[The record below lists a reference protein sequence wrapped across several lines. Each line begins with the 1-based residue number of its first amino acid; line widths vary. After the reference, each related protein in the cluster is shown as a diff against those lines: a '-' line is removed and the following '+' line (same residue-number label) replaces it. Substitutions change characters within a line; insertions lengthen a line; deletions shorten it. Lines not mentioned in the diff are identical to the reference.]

1 MKIKFA
7 VAMCTAALLTFSLA
21 VQPAAG
27 DQEQSANSAATTI
40 QSDQV
45 QREIQAELERAK
57 VELARAMQEVKSKA
71 TEKAIAAKLSAH
83 RSVMLADLQ
92 SRLSEINALAQER
105 VALAQEK
112 AEREVESQMQLFDSG
127 GGWLGVQ
134 IGDVDAQ
141 KVKELKLPAERG
153 VVISEVEKDSPA
165 SKAGLQANDVI
176 TECNGQRVESAAQ
189 FRRMISE
196 SLPGRTAQLTV
207 WRDGRAQTLSATL
220 GSGRDRIDRVF
231 TMVGPHEPLLGGR
244 TFSFAM
250 PEVFASTRAP
260 MLGINAEDL
269 SGQLG
274 SYFGAPGGEGIL
286 VREVN
291 TGSPAEKAGMKAGDV
306 ITKVDNESVS
316 SLEQLREKLRAKRE
330 SKTVSIGVLRKGSAV
345 ALNVEIEQPKP
356 PERRRITRRITL

>member
-1 MKIKFA
+1 MRIKFA
-7 VAMCTAALLTFSLA
+7 VSMCAVALLAFALA

-27 DQEQSANSAATTI
+27 NQDPASSSSAGTI
-40 QSDQV
+40 QSKLVQQQV
-45 QREIQAELERAK
+45 QVELERAQA
-57 VELARAMQEVKSKA
+57 ELARALQEVQSKVA
-71 TEKAIAAKLSAH
+71 SKVIAAKLKAQRQALVAELH
-83 RSVMLADLQ
+83 ARQGEVA
-92 SRLSEINALAQER
+92 ALAQER
-105 VALAQEK
+105 VAKAQEK
-112 AEREVESQMQLFDSG
+112 AEREVESQFQYFGGG

-134 IGDVDAQ
+134 IADVDAE

-153 VVISEVEKDSPA
+153 VLITEVEKESPA
-165 SKAGLQANDVI
+165 AKAGLQAKDVI

-196 SLPGRTAQLTV
+196 SLPGRASQLTV

-220 GSGRDRIDRVF
+220 GGDHDRMERTF
-231 TMVGPHEPLLGGR
+231 TLAAPREFAFNNRG
-244 TFSFAM
+244 FSFAM
-250 PEVFASTRAP
+250 PEVFATSRAP
-260 MLGINAEDL
+260 MLGINAEDI

-291 TGSPAEKAGMKAGDV
+291 SGSPAEKAGMKAGDV

-330 SKTVSIGVLRKGSAV
+330 SKTVSIGVLRKGAAV
-345 ALNVEIEQPKP
+345 TLNVEIEQPKP